1 MGVIDIM
8 RQRGWA
14 QPESPIGLAS
24 FAGETIHAACALS
37 TEQAASF
44 GFRQAVTGKRHRAS
58 DEGDLA
64 RIQAFKAI
72 KQKFGMSLRPAG
84 PRR

>member
-1 MGVIDIM
+1 MGMIDIM
-8 RQRGWA
+8 HQRGWA

-37 TEQAASF
+37 AEQA
-44 GFRQAVTGKRHRAS
+44 VKGKRHRAS

-64 RIQAFKAI
+64 RIQKFKAI
-72 KQKFGMSLRPAG
+72 KQKFGMSLRPGG
-84 PRR
+84 PRT